1 MDGWYSEAGVTRDDV
16 DLVTTMDQDP
26 NYVIILSKNKTG
38 ADGIMLFYL
47 KQIGVVIV
55 IIFYQL
61 GINYNNHMMMII

>member
-47 KQIGVVIV
+47 KHSDNPHVV
-55 IIFYQL
+55 L
-61 GINYNNHMMMII
+61 SKLEGEN

>member
-47 KQIGVVIV
+47 KQSDNPHVV
-55 IIFYQL
+55 L
-61 GINYNNHMMMII
+61 SKLEGEN